1 MVKAM
6 TKNIDSLPA
15 TPETVGMPQIGD
27 IILCHGC
34 EQKSIVWHIH
44 RHGVVGCPWCG
55 SYDVEK
61 VKP

>member
-1 MVKAM
+1 M
-6 TKNIDSLPA
+6 TNPIDSLPA

-27 IILCHGC
+27 VARCCKCGHLTAVIAATYLAPIFCY
-34 EQKSIVWHIH
+34 
-44 RHGVVGCPWCG
+44 WCD